1 MTTVYG
7 MDCRRWQTPEAM
19 RAALPYLDAAR
30 RRRVSRLRVAQK
42 RAQCVGAGVLLTH
55 LLGDNGTPPHL
66 IYGAA
71 GKPCLA
77 DRPDVQFNLSHTGD
91 WVFCAVSDGA
101 VGLDAETVH
110 PIGERVIRRCF
121 SAEEQAWLR
130 QAPADAVIRLWT
142 RKEAYGKLTGAG
154 LAAITAPV
162 PVAALPAA
170 YDAATAAYW
179 CAYDWQD
186 IRIAVCAQT
195 PGFAETVVMIQTP

>member
-7 MDCRRWQTPEAM
+7 MDCRRWQTSEAM

-30 RRRVSRLRVAQK
+30 RRRAFRLRILQK

-55 LLGDNGTPPHL
+55 LLGENGVPPRL
-66 IYGAA
+66 TYGAA
-71 GKPCLA
+71 GKPFLA
-77 DRPDVQFNLSHTGD
+77 DRPDVQFSLSHTGD

-101 VGLDAETVH
+101 VGMDAQQLC

-130 QAPADAVIRLWT
+130 QAPADAAVRLWT
-142 RKEAYGKLTGAG
+142 RKEAYAKLTGAG
-154 LAAITAPV
+154 LSAIAAPV
-162 PVAALPAA
+162 PVASLPAA
-170 YDAATAAYW
+170 YDAVTAAYW
-179 CAYDWQD
+179 RSYDWQD

-195 PGFAETVVMIQTP
+195 TGFAETVVVVQMP